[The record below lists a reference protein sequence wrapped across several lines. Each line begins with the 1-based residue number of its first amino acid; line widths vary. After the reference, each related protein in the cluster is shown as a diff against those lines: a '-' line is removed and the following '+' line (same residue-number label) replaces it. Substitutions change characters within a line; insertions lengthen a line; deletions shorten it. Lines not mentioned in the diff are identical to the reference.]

1 MKTPTEN
8 RLASRDNRAR
18 RLARYR
24 DSPTTGN
31 APPEL
36 CYAPLK
42 SRKSADSTERERS
55 LYASNYSTGF
65 QPPCMCRA
73 PARDTMVAP
82 VARACRRL
90 DFDAVAAQV
99 EDEPVRDDFEVLF
112 GDLFKDVDLD
122 AVCESGAERVLYV
135 SAGTDSDDEE

>member
-8 RLASRDNRAR
+8 RLAARDSRTR
-18 RLARYR
+18 RLALYR

-31 APPEL
+31 VPPEL

-55 LYASNYSTGF
+55 LYARNYSTGF

-73 PARDTMVAP
+73 PARDTMVPP
-82 VARACRRL
+82 V
-90 DFDAVAAQV
+90 
-99 EDEPVRDDFEVLF
+99 
-112 GDLFKDVDLD
+112 DLFKDVDLD
-122 AVCESGAERVLYV
+122 AVRESGAERVLYV
-135 SAGTDSDDEE
+135 SAGTDSDD